1 VRGDAPINSA
11 PRNPQRASTGLT
23 AKARFRIVHIA
34 LLGQG
39 LVLGVLGGFALAW
52 SMANLHF
59 GTEGIPILCLLVTP
73 VHGGLLLV
81 GGALAVLAC
90 LGHWTTVGY
99 SAIAVAGWGSLA
111 VVSAVEAAHH
121 APGALGFDSRDT
133 VLYGVLFA
141 YNLTLS
147 VLLLPAVRE
156 KWRSRSLRGA

>member
-1 VRGDAPINSA
+1 MRGDAPIKAA
-11 PRNPQRASTGLT
+11 PRSPQRASTGLT

-90 LGHWTTVGY
+90 LGHWTTAGY
-99 SAIAVAGWGSLA
+99 SVIAVAGWGSLA

-141 YNLTLS
+141 YNLTLCA
-147 VLLLPAVRE
+147 LLLPAVRE
-156 KWRSRSLRGA
+156 KWRSRSLRNA

>member
-1 VRGDAPINSA
+1 VRGDAPIKAA
-11 PRNPQRASTGLT
+11 PRSPQRASTGLT

-90 LGHWTTVGY
+90 LGHWTTAGY
-99 SAIAVAGWGSLA
+99 SVIAVAGWGSLA